1 MTASV
6 RSQIVDAAIALLN
19 TGTPSG
25 VPAADDTRL
34 ESYSADAGELPAIS
48 VFEIR
53 EEMETEK
60 EGRWSYF
67 LKRTFTMRVEMRIA
81 ETVAVKARAAMDPL
95 YVWVGQQLG
104 GINLQNQTFG
114 GLAEDCYEALAEWQY
129 AAADQPYTLLQLDFR
144 VYYSTLKT
152 DPTRVQ

>member
-19 TGTPSG
+19 TSTPG
-25 VPAADDTRL
+25 GIPATDDTRL
-34 ESYSADAGELPAIS
+34 ESYSAEGGELPAIS
-48 VFEIR
+48 LFEIR

-95 YVWVGQQLG
+95 YVWVGSQLG
-104 GINLQNQTFG
+104 GQQFG
-114 GLAEDCYEALAEWQY
+114 ALAEDCYEALAEWQY

-144 VYYSTLKT
+144 VLYSTLKT

>member
-19 TGTPSG
+19 TSPPAG
-25 VPAADDTRL
+25 VPEADDTRL
-34 ESYSADAGELPAIS
+34 ESYNADAGELPAIT

-67 LKRTFTMRVEMRIA
+67 LKRTFTMRVEMRVA
-81 ETVAVKARAAMDPL
+81 ETVAVKARLAMDPL
-95 YVWVGQQLG
+95 YVWVGQCLG
-104 GINLQNQTFG
+104 GQQFG
-114 GLAEDCYEALAEWQY
+114 SLAEDCYEALAEWQY

-144 VYYSTLKT
+144 VLYSTLKT